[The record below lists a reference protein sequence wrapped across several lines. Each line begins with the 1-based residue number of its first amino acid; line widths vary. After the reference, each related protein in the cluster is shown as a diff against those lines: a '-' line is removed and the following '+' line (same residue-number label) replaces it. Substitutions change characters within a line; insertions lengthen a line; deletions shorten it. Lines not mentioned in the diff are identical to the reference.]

1 MLEFL
6 CYSFIW
12 ICAIYGFIEILKV
25 LFYTFIKTPK
35 IENCKIH
42 IIIGVRNCENNIES
56 FLRTFFNKILN
67 YQKLDINEIVVV
79 DMNSTD
85 NTKNILTRLNKDYD
99 FEYRELEK

>member
-25 LFYTFIKTPK
+25 IFYTFIKTPK

-42 IIIGVRNCENNIES
+42 IVIGVKNCENNIES
-56 FLRTFFNKILN
+56 FLRTFFYKILN
-67 YQKLDINEIVVV
+67 CQKLDINEIVVV

-85 NTKNILTRLNKDYD
+85 NTKNILKKLNEDYD
-99 FEYRELEK
+99 FEYRELG